1 MNPFYCTAYVVSMD
15 NDNDAFIPEL
25 WAREGLRILEENMV
39 AAMLVHRD
47 FTNEIAEFGDVVNT
61 RRPGEFEIT
70 RKTDADEVTTQ
81 DARSTN
87 VQVPLDQHFH
97 VSFVIKDG
105 EASKSFQDLTTIYML
120 PGMQTVARGV
130 DRAVLGRS
138 HAFYG
143 TPQTRAGRLNQI
155 SESNAR
161 SFLLEARKV
170 LNDNMAP
177 MSPRN
182 LILGTSAETALLNTE
197 LFISAEKRGDSGS
210 ALEEARLGRILG
222 VSTFLDQNVSDVT
235 PGTADTVAGT
245 LTDPY
250 TAGETGSLNSSIAG
264 YEAIVGEF
272 INVDGNDQPTY
283 LTARTASTNT
293 TAVTLNEAL
302 KYATLDNAVVTLYKA
317 CAVDGNFAAGY
328 AKAITVD
335 GYTTGKAPQV
345 GQLIAF
351 GTGASRRTY
360 TIIRSTDAGASCTIW
375 LDRPLVV
382 ALTNNQSAFP
392 GPSGS
397 FNVLLHPEALALV
410 SRPLALPRE
419 GLGVMAANASY
430 NNVGMRV
437 VMSYDPK
444 AQGTRVTLDM
454 LAGVA
459 LLDSRLGCWLLG

>member
-47 FTNEIAEFGDVVNT
+47 FSDEVAEFGDVVNT
-61 RRPGEFEIT
+61 RRPGEFQIT
-70 RKTDADEVTTQ
+70 RKVDSDEVTTQ
-81 DARSTN
+81 DAASTN

-120 PGMQTVARGV
+120 PGMQTIARGV

-143 TPQTRAGRLNQI
+143 TPSTRAGRLGNMT
-155 SESNAR
+155 ESNAR

-177 MSPRN
+177 MAPRN

-197 LFISAEKRGDSGS
+197 LFVSAEKRGDSGS

-222 VSTFLDQNVSDVT
+222 VNTFLDQNVSDIT
-235 PGTADTVAGT
+235 AGTADTVAGT

-250 TAGETGSLNSSIAG
+250 AAGTTGSLNSSIAA

-272 INVDGNDQPTY
+272 INVEGNDQPTF

-302 KYATLDNAVVTLYKA
+302 KYATLDNAIVTLYKA
-317 CAVDGNFAAGY
+317 CAVNGAYAAGY

-335 GYTTGKAPQV
+335 GYTSGKAPQV
-345 GQLIAF
+345 GQLVAF

-360 TIIRSTDAGASCTIW
+360 TIIRANDAGATCTIW
-375 LDRPLVV
+375 LDRPLEV
-382 ALTNNQSAFP
+382 ALTDNQSAFP

-397 FNVLLHPEALALV
+397 YNVLLHPEALALV

-437 VMSYDPK
+437 VMTYDGK
-444 AQGTRVTLDM
+444 AQGTRVTLDI